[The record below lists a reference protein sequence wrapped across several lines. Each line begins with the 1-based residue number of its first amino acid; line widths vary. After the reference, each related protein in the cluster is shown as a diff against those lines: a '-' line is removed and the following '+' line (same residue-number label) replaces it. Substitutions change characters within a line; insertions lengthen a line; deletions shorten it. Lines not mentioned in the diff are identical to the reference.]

1 MLYTQ
6 KRAGILR
13 HSDHTHTNELT
24 MWDDGCAINNYHDLG
39 NHSTVYM
46 YVYIVTILH
55 TSNVYNYMPVFL
67 NKVKINNEKTSK
79 FKTEKN

>member
-1 MLYTQ
+1 
-6 KRAGILR
+6 
-13 HSDHTHTNELT
+13 
-24 MWDDGCAINNYHDLG
+24 
-39 NHSTVYM
+39 M

-79 FKTEKN
+79 FKTEKNKWKVFIIGSQNRMKTLLLIIRKLLVQIKFIFEVS